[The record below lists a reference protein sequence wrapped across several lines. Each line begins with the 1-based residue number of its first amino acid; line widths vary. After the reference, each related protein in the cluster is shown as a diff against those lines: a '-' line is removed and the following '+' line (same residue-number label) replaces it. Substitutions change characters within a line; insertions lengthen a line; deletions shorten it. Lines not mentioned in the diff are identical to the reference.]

1 MSIHQSMSEEIH
13 DAIQAERAYQDGK
26 WGNFKAHPHTV
37 MEWLAIMEG
46 ELQEAK
52 QAWLKGNGDQEA
64 LKELLQVVSVGVA
77 CMEQHGVV
85 RRNLM

>member
-1 MSIHQSMSEEIH
+1 MKNEIF
-13 DAIQAERAYQDGK
+13 DAIQDERMYQIQK
-26 WGNFKAHPHTV
+26 WGSNNDHPHTV
-37 MEWLAIMEG
+37 MEWIAIMDG

-52 QAWLKGNGDQEA
+52 QAWLKGNGDKDA

-85 RRNLM
+85 TRL